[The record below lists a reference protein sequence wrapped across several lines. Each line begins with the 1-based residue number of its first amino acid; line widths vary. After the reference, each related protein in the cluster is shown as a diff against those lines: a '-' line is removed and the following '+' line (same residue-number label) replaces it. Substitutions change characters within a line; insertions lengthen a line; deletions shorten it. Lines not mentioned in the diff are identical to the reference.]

1 VSAKNTMMKQMIKKW
16 CIIVILFLSLPA
28 MPVCYGLTETES
40 KEYQLK
46 AAFLYNFIKFV
57 DWPVNIADNNE
68 IAIGVISREPLGNL
82 FEPLKDKKVKNKNV
96 IIKQYPSFE
105 ELQKLGKQNKAAMD
119 EQIESIKKCHLLFI
133 CASEATNLREILEQ
147 VKDKNILTVG
157 EAENFL
163 KAGGMINFVVDDK
176 KVRFE
181 INLEASD
188 KAKLKISSQL
198 LQLAKNII
206 KAKEHT

>member
-1 VSAKNTMMKQMIKKW
+1 MSAKSAMVKQMIKKW
-16 CIIVILFLSLPA
+16 CIIAILLLSLSA
-28 MPVCYGLTETES
+28 ISVCYAIDEAKS
-40 KEYQLK
+40 KEYQIK

-57 DWPVNIADNNE
+57 DWPANIADSNE
-68 IAIGVISREPLGNL
+68 IIIGVISKEPLVNL

-96 IIKQYPSFE
+96 IIRQYPSFDE
-105 ELQKLGKQNKAAMD
+105 IQKLGTQNKTAMN

-133 CASEATNLREILEQ
+133 CASEADNLSKILDEI
-147 VKDKNILTVG
+147 KDKNILTVG
-157 EAENFL
+157 EMEDFL
-163 KAGGMINFVVDDK
+163 TYGGIINFVVDE

-181 INLEASD
+181 INLESSD

-198 LQLAKNII
+198 LQLAKKVT